1 MGRPNPFRSDIP
13 EIQRARFQRAHH
25 LQALQRFPPE
35 RDGLAGQQ
43 FVQQAQPGGRQDV
56 QADVP
61 EQVQRLH
68 APLREIQFQEHLLH
82 PAEFPA
88 HIADELGEIAD
99 QFAVLVGG
107 GLLGPGDDRSEHEV
121 QQRPALQVRLR
132 DVIFGIPLDGL
143 DHGLFLRSQDG
154 AEQAVRKDGPDLAV
168 VKVPAAG
175 LFPQALLHQG
185 DGRHEGIDGT
195 ARERAP
201 HRHIDVGMLRRD
213 GVQQGHQEI
222 LVGQDESRF
231 HRIPGIAAGQDLGG
245 ELRLSHGGRHVH
257 DMEGGLSEAFRIHR
271 ERIREIPDIL
281 PHEDG
286 RLVPGVPYGIGDEIP
301 AELRQ
306 TGVAEAAQ
314 DRLLA
319 LVQGVQAHEHEPLR
333 VREHGRQDVGDGLAS
348 FQAFGQVAVHHPLIG
363 HSLRP
368 EAPAEVLIKR
378 KEDVPDLEETGLHGG
393 VVRIQTDGQPAVPVA
408 EMVHEMQD
416 GLPLDFRQVAV
427 VVLDILEIRH
437 VGEQVLRVHEELV
450 HVAEVREDHLAPEDE
465 LVQGLG
471 LRVYRPVG
479 FVQFQ
484 QQADAVGHLTALD
497 LVEEIVDGQGLGRQ
511 HGPVRAALPQEVA
524 EVLPEEHGRPPV
536 RENEAGPFDIRREI
550 MGRDLFEEWYHTAKK
565 YSLSAKILHKG
576 VKSFQSYIFSDAVAN
591 DADYSYLCK

>member
-1 MGRPNPFRSDIP
+1 MKTDDLFRGSRTAS
-13 EIQRARFQRAHH
+13 ETK
-25 LQALQRFPPE
+25 
-35 RDGLAGQQ
+35 
-43 FVQQAQPGGRQDV
+43 
-56 QADVP
+56 AD
-61 EQVQRLH
+61 
-68 APLREIQFQEHLLH
+68 
-82 PAEFPA
+82 
-88 HIADELGEIAD
+88 
-99 QFAVLVGG
+99 
-107 GLLGPGDDRSEHEV
+107 
-121 QQRPALQVRLR
+121 
-132 DVIFGIPLDGL
+132 
-143 DHGLFLRSQDG
+143 
-154 AEQAVRKDGPDLAV
+154 
-168 VKVPAAG
+168 
-175 LFPQALLHQG
+175 
-185 DGRHEGIDGT
+185 
-195 ARERAP
+195 
-201 HRHIDVGMLRRD
+201 
-213 GVQQGHQEI
+213 
-222 LVGQDESRF
+222 
-231 HRIPGIAAGQDLGG
+231 
-245 ELRLSHGGRHVH
+245 
-257 DMEGGLSEAFRIHR
+257 
-271 ERIREIPDIL
+271 
-281 PHEDG
+281 
-286 RLVPGVPYGIGDEIP
+286 
-301 AELRQ
+301 
-306 TGVAEAAQ
+306 
-314 DRLLA
+314 
-319 LVQGVQAHEHEPLR
+319 EHEPLR

-348 FQAFGQVAVHHPLIG
+348 FQALGQVTVHHPLIG

-437 VGEQVLRVHEELV
+437 VSEQVLRVHEELV

-550 MGRDLFEEWYHTAKK
+550 MGRDLFEEWHHTAKK
-565 YSLSAKILHKG
+565 CSLSAKTLHKG

-591 DADYSYLCK
+591 DTEYSYLCK